1 MGLGG
6 ISAWQLIVIGALF
19 LLPLWVFGRISS
31 KAGFSRWWALLML
44 VPLVNLIMIWV
55 LAFADW
61 PSTRADYIRNAQRD
75 KRQATTFIGLL
86 IASVV
91 IPIAVLGLKSMRE
104 NSNGKVVS
112 TVQQQTKPQA
122 KQIQSSTEVNK
133 PHISTRKNLPQ
144 TVQTQATNRPTKDG
158 SNPSVNQSVREFVLQ
173 LASFKD
179 LRNAK
184 ALNTDLQKSGYASF
198 IDEGTAGLVRVYIG
212 PDTKENLTALKEE
225 IRREYALDGSI
236 VQYGKHSRD

>member
-1 MGLGG
+1 
-6 ISAWQLIVIGALF
+6 
-19 LLPLWVFGRISS
+19 
-31 KAGFSRWWALLML
+31 ML

-75 KRQATTFIGLL
+75 RRQATTFIGLL
-86 IASVV
+86 IALVV
-91 IPIAVLGLKSMRE
+91 IPIAALGLKSIRE

-112 TVQQQTKPQA
+112 TVQQQAKPQP

-133 PHISTRKNLPQ
+133 PQIPNRQNQPQ
-144 TVQTQATNRPTKDG
+144 TVQTQPTNRPTEYG
-158 SNPSVNQSVREFVLQ
+158 SNPSVNQSLREFVLQ

-198 IDEGTAGLVRVYIG
+198 IDEDTAGLFRVYIG
-212 PDTKENLTALKEE
+212 PDTQDNLAVLKVKM
-225 IRREYALDGSI
+225 RHEYGLDGSI
-236 VQYGKHSRD
+236 VLSWK